1 MAMKQSL
8 LINFILILTPDT
20 QLDTKYILVCVYR
33 APVPHADMHK
43 ARETL
48 NHWPWI

>member
-20 QLDTKYILVCVYR
+20 QLDTKYILMCVYR
-33 APVPHADMHK
+33 ALVPHADMQE
-43 ARETL
+43 AGEMS
-48 NHWPWI
+48 NNWPWI